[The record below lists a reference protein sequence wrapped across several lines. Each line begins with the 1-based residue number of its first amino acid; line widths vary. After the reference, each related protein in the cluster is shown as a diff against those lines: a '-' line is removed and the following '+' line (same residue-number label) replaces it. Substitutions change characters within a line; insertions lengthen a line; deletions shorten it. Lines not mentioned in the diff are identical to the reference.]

1 MKVNRKYL
9 RKIPDLKE
17 FQQLAENLTRSYVK
31 IQELYPNKLE
41 VSFELT
47 NGACFYSY
55 GDIPMGAVMGD
66 LFKLDNPDAMTS
78 LAMDLQQ
85 LAYSD

>member
-1 MKVNRKYL
+1 
-9 RKIPDLKE
+9 
-17 FQQLAENLTRSYVK
+17 
-31 IQELYPNKLE
+31 
-41 VSFELT
+41 
-47 NGACFYSY
+47 
-55 GDIPMGAVMGD
+55 MGAVMGD